1 MAGKS
6 GRTIIAEEKFSL
18 KKLLVRWESFL
29 VIIFI
34 LVNIMNA
41 NISNKY
47 LSVPG
52 LFNATNSFLSIAF
65 LTLPMCYILLIG
77 EIDISVGAQV
87 ALSAVL
93 LGISFNAGLP
103 MWLAVIVALGVGT
116 LCGFINGFIAIKFT
130 ELNPMIITLGTQIL
144 FRGIAEMIL
153 KDQSTGGFTS
163 VKWFSNLYWGKIGG
177 VVPIMFVIFVICAV
191 IFGVVMHKSTFGRR
205 MYAVGSNKLAA
216 KYSGINVPK
225 MRLTIYTLTG
235 FFCGIC
241 AVFASSQMGSARPNV
256 GEGYEL
262 DAIGMCVLGGVLTD
276 GGKGNFIGAMISVF
290 LLGLLKYGLG
300 LVNVSSNIMLVV
312 KGALLIFAV
321 MIPHLNLGRF
331 FKKRA
336 VKAA

>member
-18 KKLLVRWESFL
+18 KKLLVRWETFL

-34 LVNIMNA
+34 LVNIMNS
-41 NISNKY
+41 NISDKY

-65 LTLPMCYILLIG
+65 LTLPMCFVLLIG

-93 LGISFNAGLP
+93 LGISFNAGVP
-103 MWLAVIVALGVGT
+103 MWLAVIIALAVGV
-116 LCGFINGFIAIKFT
+116 LCGFLNGIIAIKFT

-177 VVPIMFVIFVICAV
+177 VVPVMFVIFVICAV

-216 KYSGINVPK
+216 KYSGINVPG

-235 FFCGIC
+235 LFCGVC

-256 GEGYEL
+256 GAGYEL

-331 FKKRA
+331 FKKKA
-336 VKAA
+336 VKTA

>member
-18 KKLLVRWESFL
+18 KKLLVRWETFL

-41 NISNKY
+41 NISDKY
-47 LSVPG
+47 MSVPG

-103 MWLAVIVALGVGT
+103 MWLAVIVALGVGVV
-116 LCGFINGFIAIKFT
+116 CGFINGIIAIKFT

-235 FFCGIC
+235 LFCGIC

-256 GEGYEL
+256 GSGYEL